1 MAAALSGLKKSARFM
16 KEKSECVV
24 MISTRWKQGC
34 PAGLPIIFQ
43 ADGNKKPGG
52 FGTAYLFLKTIWS
65 SFTST
70 TILSSLF
77 SFPESIIFESSF
89 STSFCTTRFS
99 GRAPNWGS

>member
-52 FGTAYLFLKTIWS
+52 FGTKVLIPKVVCNTINNEISIKKTDP
-65 SFTST
+65 
-70 TILSSLF
+70 L
-77 SFPESIIFESSF
+77 
-89 STSFCTTRFS
+89 S
-99 GRAPNWGS
+99 GRST